1 MSLLKKYRKQMAF
14 TLLATGAI
22 TIAPIDAFGTTPSYP
37 DNSIGKLIEAATKT
51 VDGVSTI
58 DDTNAIGYS
67 ADFPDEVDVDIED
80 LAIDTNLNAAL
91 RFTEL
96 HISDIL
102 GLEFSKDQGYIDLL
116 EDDDNVFS
124 ELKKMLSTTTISKS
138 ANPGLVEHLKSL
150 TTIIEDTTDNVKK
163 LKIEVGAGSEYKTL
177 IDTLKAEIHYVDAH
191 MDFSEFASVN
201 ADTANEK
208 PFDFGDSTKTVNV
221 SDPTTAVSIA
231 ISKDGSDV
239 SENNYWVTQETY
251 NALKSALDDAVETLM
266 NVYKDTTILSDAT
279 NGFGVAVELLDSPDA
294 TTSAFST
301 FAAGN
306 EFKNEVDTNGTALAM
321 GAKAIALL
329 PDETFYKIEQM
340 LGTKENHTT
349 AENIDETIA
358 ALEDAYSEYLAAEK
372 GSAELADPAKFAL
385 DTKIALAMTGLT
397 STDAIAG
404 TIPGV
409 PAFEDST
416 TGIIYVYTNDTKAV
430 DGSIPKSAATGIAA
444 YPGTG
449 ALKVDAKD
457 MGFDDDSKF
466 FIAPVVTDDP
476 YDLVTENFEL
486 ADVEVTGEIPLKY
499 ITKAEANAKFKAVK
513 AMVDE
518 MKLYDGK
525 DITENGGEAGVD
537 TEAEY
542 KAYRAEISAGVSAA
556 AKNDY
561 DADTK
566 ITLVAEKM
574 AAFGEEMVEF
584 AKMGTGAEQKIVAN
598 TLGQYL
604 AHLGYATWDGT
615 KKTYALVTI
624 DTTTPAFANQKAVGT
639 DNTEV
644 AGTAPTEIGDIK
656 IDPDTTSITAKT
668 NFFNIST
675 NGVDIPEAQS
685 WVTVEER
692 DALATVLLSAYELL
706 KENQTKVNEI
716 TTIVAIPRLE
726 AKIEEVKAAIAAY
739 DAAAKE
745 GLQDNFKEEVK
756 KITEALATVE
766 EFVTLPV
773 FALED
778 IATEPTP
785 VITEQRAIV
794 ATSKT
799 ALSNEGIFS
808 ITREVFTEA
817 PAGFTLTKKDGNTK
831 SAAYSDIQNQK
842 LIDTTAIESYVTP
855 ADLDALFAAID
866 PVALLVSNET
876 IVPAEGIVD
885 VHSDAIKNAKDLYDD
900 LVAKYLN
907 GEIEAIVNK
916 IETAVGVFE
925 DAKKEVVSYAK
936 RADLVEAIDANM
948 EDSTKPDAA
957 DGSIRDLIRVD
968 TGTVY
973 IDPDSKDLMVSKDG
987 GYTFV
992 KYTPSPDNGA
1002 TPSKWETVDEAP
1014 EKWVDEATLSA
1025 YNLAIVA
1032 AVKVVEDSKIAA
1044 YLVEE
1049 GTSPSTP
1056 SDDKKADAES
1066 TFDPDSTK
1074 PYAELKLNEDV
1085 LANILSAAANGE
1097 DYFEEAKKELD
1108 AAKEAFEKAA
1118 KEPVKTEAVEA
1129 KLEEFKTALE
1139 ELYTIEEATDVT
1151 SRDTLG
1157 YVAAGTADDTKV
1169 TVAKFVDNN
1178 GTADDKTDDTII
1190 GYFPA
1195 HIYVS
1200 DDTTGVINSVTG
1212 KAYGL
1217 NTSGESD
1224 GSAPKKYV
1232 NTRVSKNFIEA
1243 VQAAEEVKTKS
1254 LADLNKLIT
1263 SNGKYFD
1270 NIIAKLTAEKVKFDE
1285 ASKAYIDITAFNTA
1299 ATAAQALIGA
1309 GTELS
1314 GDFTFKDAAGEEF
1327 VKGDVFE
1334 GLTIADGVI
1343 DLTTEI
1349 ILGDTL
1355 VFSLDGIYECDENG
1369 VASEEKLETGTTTH
1383 WVTPTMFKNLKDAI
1397 IEAQELV
1404 NLATSLNED
1413 IVYEYANTINTLN
1426 TIEAGLAVTGDTD
1439 ADKALKAAGAAAVG
1453 DLELSAEDE
1462 ENLIIAFGD
1471 DATEDQKTEATNI
1484 VGKLKSDYFTSQI
1497 DFTKVVTEFVPTTI
1511 EAVDEAAAGD
1521 WVKKAKVIIY
1531 GADEVA
1537 GGAVDTTNPDEP
1549 VDNRD
1554 ALVSELPGGF
1564 DVLTLAALTAADTEE
1579 KDGDGKIIYGLS
1591 DAEITT
1597 AFGEAV
1603 YFEKTYIDAL
1613 KAAIK
1618 VVEDAGEDVEAE
1630 EVEALALLV
1639 NQAPKEVKDVEIEN
1653 NAKIDLYNS
1662 YVSTEALL
1670 MKDGKEVVASDN
1682 KGASTSKDTYWVT
1695 SAQLNGLKAALTNT
1709 EKLLNNT
1716 TTTAKASAIFNK
1728 NLVAQLT
1735 TNARL
1740 GAAFKPSPG
1749 TANPDELTKLNA
1761 AKAELLARIN
1771 YATVLIGQKAYL
1783 EDGTQDE
1790 NAVIIDEGR
1799 IVVSTAF
1806 GTDVSGEDKDGNLIP
1821 DSGDRWTS
1829 QAALNA
1835 ATTAVKAAVNAY
1847 KHTLATETSL
1857 DKAQLILNNSIA
1869 NFERTAQYGAK
1880 ELYASVAATMQTYVN
1895 NIRKGNETYADGAII
1910 AADQLAQSLLNG
1922 ADVAVNQYWSTK
1934 LEVTKILNAATVA
1947 ENVLL
1952 KFANPDKPTSKTS
1965 LPALVV
1971 SLNNIKRAYELFYGR
1986 DLEGKVID
1994 EIVPK
1999 VQQGTNLVET
2009 SEIRSLIELSV
2020 AKVNDLVYLKGAPR
2034 PHFKYTLSDGTAG
2047 NSYGYDQLIPDEDY
2061 NFEKMEDG
2069 DDGNGNGID
2078 EEEAENGIDI
2088 RVSSKANGI
2097 DVPTDTQWIPS
2108 VAVNQFVAAIN
2119 GAQTSL
2125 DRFDMAADK
2134 VKNQIIL
2141 TNAIAAL
2148 EKANGAFDA
2157 AVKTSDSSISEASEA
2172 YQDSYKTLANSIIQG
2187 FSVLGFNENGVL
2199 EEDISMASGELA
2211 IEVAVR
2217 GTLSGDGGDVD
2228 SSYNWVPMVNYNGFK
2243 NAVIVAQTALNAPAA
2258 NTKSLTS
2265 AYTILNNAATTLA
2278 KVASAKGEGRF
2289 DERDGLVSEL
2299 QGLVDEANAILF
2311 GDDGETP
2318 IFTSATGK
2326 DVPVGEKWLTGPT
2339 ISSLNAQV
2347 TLATNSIINA
2357 GTNPH
2362 PVTGLKGNGRTTI
2375 NQLKTNIKT
2384 ITTVLDKTEPK
2395 EGTLEGEMTDA
2406 AKARLILKAQID
2418 QANEYVKT
2426 RISNYQG
2433 TELADGVIW
2442 VTGANVDGFKYSDTE
2457 NADSIRPTIFISM
2470 AAKRA
2475 MPAYNKPYTAVGAKE
2490 GYEQASADLQSA
2502 IDQFE
2507 NILAN
2512 KTPSGAEVGADEPQL
2527 SGIGSLNSINA
2538 EKVAINAKMAEY
2550 STTVKLTR
2558 VASEETAIAKLP
2570 EGVYYASATEIGT
2583 MNTAIA
2589 TARTAL
2595 GTFEKTVDAVEFL
2608 RDVVSADLTEAHDE
2622 FLNVRKMKGI
2632 YEETTMATAET
2643 AVKTLFDGEDENQI
2657 ILPAGSTVASATAY
2671 IKNLVESV
2679 IANETITVD
2688 VIDAKITEPTAGT
2701 AEEPEGEAGSGTA
2714 KIKLTNTQAAEDA
2727 DAADKEVTV
2736 DATFKVAATPYKWDA
2751 ISKTNV
2757 LMAASKVHSKTE
2769 FVVDGAIAKAA
2780 RDAEAVDADDDTKLA
2795 AEAKAVAADLKIQ
2808 IENLIND
2815 SAIEV
2820 FVVAADSAEDNA
2832 LTDAQNLTKITAAT
2846 DDYDN
2851 QTPDTENK
2859 KGEDGKLEFNVAL
2872 RLSFDEVPG
2881 ILMIAEPA
2889 IVSELVEVTNDDAA
2903 GTGASDEYYTVIFKE
2918 ALTAKVTAAPY
2929 TVSSPADKAAVDMA
2943 NTIYTANVKTTAH
2956 SIENTLENP
2965 ATTEAL
2971 AKAQISKQI
2980 TNLLTEGLGD
2990 NSTDEAHNY
2999 DVIEDVTFE
3008 IITTEFKAPTR
3019 EAAGSFAFAVK
3030 FTQGIDSTSSA
3041 DQTALAIEQNPEDVL
3056 GDFVAA
3062 LESFPTFAA
3071 TYVYNASGL
3080 LEKVDPK
3087 DDGSFEYEEG
3097 VGPYVLADK
3106 KATDKLRASSEM
3118 MMYLNAAVGEA
3129 IGGEA
3134 KVTIDDKYTAF
3145 KKALSATPAKAG
3157 IDGIFKFVAVVT
3169 DGDRT
3174 ERTFQITI
3182 PIVAL
3187 PYEKPEEVKAV
3198 EANLIS
3204 LGVDLEAIGQF
3215 EEEEIPAFNEP
3226 VIEENYEDEF
3236 VSEYTE
3242 EFVEEELTFDEPA
3255 YEEEAYEEPTFDEEY
3270 FEEEYFEELFEEEEY
3285 FEEQFEE
3292 QFEEE
3297 LFMEES
3303 FDFSASK
3310 NKSFIARVKNLF
3322 KRS

>member
-1 MSLLKKYRKQMAF
+1 M
-14 TLLATGAI
+14 
-22 TIAPIDAFGTTPSYP
+22 
-37 DNSIGKLIEAATKT
+37 
-51 VDGVSTI
+51 
-58 DDTNAIGYS
+58 
-67 ADFPDEVDVDIED
+67 
-80 LAIDTNLNAAL
+80 
-91 RFTEL
+91 
-96 HISDIL
+96 
-102 GLEFSKDQGYIDLL
+102 
-116 EDDDNVFS
+116 
-124 ELKKMLSTTTISKS
+124 
-138 ANPGLVEHLKSL
+138 
-150 TTIIEDTTDNVKK
+150 
-163 LKIEVGAGSEYKTL
+163 
-177 IDTLKAEIHYVDAH
+177 
-191 MDFSEFASVN
+191 
-201 ADTANEK
+201 
-208 PFDFGDSTKTVNV
+208 
-221 SDPTTAVSIA
+221 
-231 ISKDGSDV
+231 
-239 SENNYWVTQETY
+239 
-251 NALKSALDDAVETLM
+251 
-266 NVYKDTTILSDAT
+266 
-279 NGFGVAVELLDSPDA
+279 
-294 TTSAFST
+294 
-301 FAAGN
+301 
-306 EFKNEVDTNGTALAM
+306 
-321 GAKAIALL
+321 
-329 PDETFYKIEQM
+329 
-340 LGTKENHTT
+340 
-349 AENIDETIA
+349 
-358 ALEDAYSEYLAAEK
+358 
-372 GSAELADPAKFAL
+372 
-385 DTKIALAMTGLT
+385 
-397 STDAIAG
+397 
-404 TIPGV
+404 
-409 PAFEDST
+409 
-416 TGIIYVYTNDTKAV
+416 
-430 DGSIPKSAATGIAA
+430 
-444 YPGTG
+444 
-449 ALKVDAKD
+449 
-457 MGFDDDSKF
+457 
-466 FIAPVVTDDP
+466 
-476 YDLVTENFEL
+476 
-486 ADVEVTGEIPLKY
+486 
-499 ITKAEANAKFKAVK
+499 
-513 AMVDE
+513 
-518 MKLYDGK
+518 
-525 DITENGGEAGVD
+525 
-537 TEAEY
+537 
-542 KAYRAEISAGVSAA
+542 
-556 AKNDY
+556 
-561 DADTK
+561 
-566 ITLVAEKM
+566 
-574 AAFGEEMVEF
+574 
-584 AKMGTGAEQKIVAN
+584 
-598 TLGQYL
+598 
-604 AHLGYATWDGT
+604 
-615 KKTYALVTI
+615 
-624 DTTTPAFANQKAVGT
+624 
-639 DNTEV
+639 
-644 AGTAPTEIGDIK
+644 
-656 IDPDTTSITAKT
+656 
-668 NFFNIST
+668 
-675 NGVDIPEAQS
+675 
-685 WVTVEER
+685 
-692 DALATVLLSAYELL
+692 
-706 KENQTKVNEI
+706 
-716 TTIVAIPRLE
+716 
-726 AKIEEVKAAIAAY
+726 
-739 DAAAKE
+739 
-745 GLQDNFKEEVK
+745 
-756 KITEALATVE
+756 
-766 EFVTLPV
+766 
-773 FALED
+773 
-778 IATEPTP
+778 
-785 VITEQRAIV
+785 
-794 ATSKT
+794 
-799 ALSNEGIFS
+799 
-808 ITREVFTEA
+808 
-817 PAGFTLTKKDGNTK
+817 
-831 SAAYSDIQNQK
+831 
-842 LIDTTAIESYVTP
+842 
-855 ADLDALFAAID
+855 FAAID
-866 PVALLVSNET
+866 PVVLLINNHT
-876 IVPAEGIVD
+876 IAPEGDIVD
-885 VHSDAIKNAKDLYDD
+885 VHSDAIKNASDLYND
-900 LVAKYLN
+900 LVTKYLN

-925 DAKKEVVSYAK
+925 DAKKEVVSYTAQ
-936 RADLVEAIDANM
+936 RDLLVAAIDTNM
-948 EDSTKPDAA
+948 EATPEIDAA
-957 DGSIRDLIRVD
+957 DGSIRDLIRED
-968 TGTVY
+968 TDGTVY
-973 IDPDSKDLMVSKDG
+973 IDPDSTELLVSKDG

-992 KYTPSPDNGA
+992 KYTPIDGTNPG
-1002 TPSKWETVDEAP
+1002 KWETVDEAP

-1032 AVKVVEDSKIAA
+1032 AEKVVDDSAIDA
-1044 YLVEE
+1044 YLVVE
-1049 GTSPSTP
+1049 GTSTP
-1056 SDDKKADAES
+1056 SDDTKDPTVS
-1066 TFDPDSTK
+1066 TFDPASTK

-1139 ELYTIEEATDVT
+1139 ELYTIEEAEAADET

-1169 TVAKFVDNN
+1169 IVAKFVDDN
-1178 GTADDKTDDTII
+1178 GSPEDKTDDTII

-1200 DDTTGVINSVTG
+1200 DDTTGVINSVTD

-1314 GDFTFKDAAGEEF
+1314 DKFTFTDAAGEEF
-1327 VKGDVFE
+1327 VKADVFA
-1334 GLTIADGVI
+1334 GLTIANGKV

-1349 ILGDTL
+1349 TLGTKL

-1426 TIEAGLAVTGDTD
+1426 TIEAGLAATGDTD

-1453 DLELSAEDE
+1453 DLELAAGAEE
-1462 ENLIIAFGD
+1462 VFIIAFGD
-1471 DATEDQKTEATNI
+1471 DATDEQKTSATNLA
-1484 VGKLKSDYFTSQI
+1484 KTLKSGYFSSQI
-1497 DFTKVVTEFVPTTI
+1497 DFTKVVVEFVPTKI
-1511 EAVDEAAAGD
+1511 EVIDESAAAD

-1537 GGAVDTTNPDEP
+1537 GGALDTTNPDVP

-1564 DVLTLAALTAADTEE
+1564 DVLTLAALTAADKNED
-1579 KDGDGKIIYGLS
+1579 KDDDDKIIYGLS
-1591 DAEITT
+1591 MIEIEE
-1597 AFGEAV
+1597 AFGAAV

-1662 YVSTEALL
+1662 YVNTEALL

-1740 GAAFKPSPG
+1740 GAAFKPAPG

-1971 SLNNIKRAYELFYGR
+1971 SLNNIKRSYEYFYGR

-2097 DVPTDTQWIPS
+2097 DVPTDTQWVPS

-2228 SSYNWVPMVNYNGFK
+2228 SSYNWVPMANYNGFK

-2258 NTKSLTS
+2258 NTKSLTT

-2278 KVASAKGEGRF
+2278 KVASARGEGRF

-2318 IFTSATGK
+2318 IFTSATGR

-2347 TLATNSIINA
+2347 TLAINSITNA

-2375 NQLKTNIKT
+2375 NQLNTNIKT
-2384 ITTVLDKTEPK
+2384 LTTVLDKTEPK

-2426 RISNYQG
+2426 RVSTYQG

-2442 VTGANVDGFKYSDTE
+2442 VTNANVDGFKYSDTE
-2457 NADSIRPTIFISM
+2457 NADSIRPTVFISM

-2512 KTPSGAEVGADEPQL
+2512 KTPSGAEVGAGEPQL

-2558 VASEETAIAKLP
+2558 VASDDTAIAKLP

-2589 TARTAL
+2589 TARKAL

-2622 FLNVRKMKGI
+2622 FLNARKMKGI
-2632 YEETTMATAET
+2632 YEETTMATATT
-2643 AVKTLFDGEDENQI
+2643 AVETLFDGDDENQI
-2657 ILPAGSTVASATAY
+2657 ILPAGSTSASATAY

-2688 VIDAKITEPTAGT
+2688 VIDANIKEPTAGT
-2701 AEEPEGEAGSGTA
+2701 AEEPEGEAGEGTA

-2727 DAADKEVTV
+2727 TDKEVTV

-2780 RDAEAVDADDDTKLA
+2780 RDAEAVDAVDDTKLA

-2820 FVVAADSAEDNA
+2820 FVVAADSDENNA
-2832 LTDAQNLTKITAAT
+2832 LTGDKNLTTITAAT

-2872 RLSFDEVPG
+2872 RLSFNEVPG

-3041 DQTALAIEQNPEDVL
+3041 DQAALAIEQNPEDVL

-3071 TYVYNASGL
+3071 TYVYNASGS

-3106 KATDKLRASSEM
+3106 M
-3118 MMYLNAAVGEA
+3118 Q
-3129 IGGEA
+3129 
-3134 KVTIDDKYTAF
+3134 
-3145 KKALSATPAKAG
+3145 
-3157 IDGIFKFVAVVT
+3157 
-3169 DGDRT
+3169 
-3174 ERTFQITI
+3174 QI
-3182 PIVAL
+3182 
-3187 PYEKPEEVKAV
+3187 
-3198 EANLIS
+3198 S
-3204 LGVDLEAIGQF
+3204 
-3215 EEEEIPAFNEP
+3215 
-3226 VIEENYEDEF
+3226 
-3236 VSEYTE
+3236 
-3242 EFVEEELTFDEPA
+3242 
-3255 YEEEAYEEPTFDEEY
+3255 
-3270 FEEEYFEELFEEEEY
+3270 
-3285 FEEQFEE
+3285 
-3292 QFEEE
+3292 
-3297 LFMEES
+3297 
-3303 FDFSASK
+3303 
-3310 NKSFIARVKNLF
+3310 
-3322 KRS
+3322 